1 MARKFKYGAEGSFL
15 SDPWDPTPMWG
26 RGVRS
31 KSQACGDDPRTIP
44 ESMHPLVGLGYTRGD
59 FGQVDKCRI
68 RIRFKD
74 LSDANFFLSCWH
86 TRASKVTQYVNISSS
101 TNLTY
106 YLVIMSLLQAA

>member
-31 KSQACGDDPRTIP
+31 NSQACGDDPRTIP

-68 RIRFKD
+68 RFPI
-74 LSDANFFLSCWH
+74 
-86 TRASKVTQYVNISSS
+86 
-101 TNLTY
+101 
-106 YLVIMSLLQAA
+106 LQEHF